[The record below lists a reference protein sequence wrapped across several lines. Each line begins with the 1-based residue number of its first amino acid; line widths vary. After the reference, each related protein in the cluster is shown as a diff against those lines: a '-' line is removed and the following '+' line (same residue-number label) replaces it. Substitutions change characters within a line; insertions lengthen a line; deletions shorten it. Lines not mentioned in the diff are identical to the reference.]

1 MCLYPPHLID
11 SSGSLT
17 PAALIPFC
25 SYQANTSMIGEMKNN
40 LNFTACSKFQPTVLN
55 GQLCYSLNLTATQ
68 TGKVETGKGAELVI
82 IIDTGLENTDET
94 QSEDSNANP
103 LVLASSGF
111 DANSGR
117 LYINTL
123 ASFTDYRAGS
133 YAMSALKKMTGTDS
147 FLKQTDEE
155 KKCRIETLE
164 DCQAKIYIDRVQ
176 HKCGCI
182 PWALSSALDVQVWGE
197 KSNF

>member
-1 MCLYPPHLID
+1 M
-11 SSGSLT
+11 
-17 PAALIPFC
+17 
-25 SYQANTSMIGEMKNN
+25 
-40 LNFTACSKFQPTVLN
+40 
-55 GQLCYSLNLTATQ
+55 
-68 TGKVETGKGAELVI
+68 I

-103 LVLASSGF
+103 LVLASSGV

-147 FLKQTDEE
+147 FLKQTNKLNNCKLETIESCQE
-155 KKCRIETLE
+155 KSYLDK
-164 DCQAKIYIDRVQ
+164 VQ
-176 HKCGCI
+176 ESCGCI
-182 PWALSSALDVQVWGE
+182 PWALSSAQSSKVG
-197 KSNF
+197 